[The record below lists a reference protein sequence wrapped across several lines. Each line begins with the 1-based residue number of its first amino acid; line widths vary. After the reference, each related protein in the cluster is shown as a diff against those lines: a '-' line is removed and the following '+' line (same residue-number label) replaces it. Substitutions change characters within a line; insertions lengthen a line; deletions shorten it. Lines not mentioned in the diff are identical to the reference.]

1 MSAYFLSI
9 NPDTAK
15 VVTCAIYNDVSIH
28 FLSDYHWTMG
38 QNIPN
43 PVTSITHIP
52 YAIPQDGI
60 IIFRLMTVSGQILHT
75 IDIPSLA
82 GTHSLEFDTDH
93 FANGIY
99 YYSMQ
104 YKGQRIVKKMTI
116 QK

>member
-1 MSAYFLSI
+1 
-9 NPDTAK
+9 
-15 VVTCAIYNDVSIH
+15 
-28 FLSDYHWTMG
+28 
-38 QNIPN
+38 
-43 PVTSITHIP
+43 
-52 YAIPQDGI
+52 
-60 IIFRLMTVSGQILHT
+60 MTVSGQILHT